1 MPIMQSV
8 SATIQMALF
17 LKTLILLKEYAMKAS
32 NIGDKQ
38 MKWCI
43 YGDAKFTFGFVDCV
57 DYKKC

>member
-17 LKTLILLKEYAMKAS
+17 LKTLILLKEYAMKVS
-32 NIGDKQ
+32 NTGIKQ

-43 YGDAKFTFGFVDCV
+43 YGNARFAFGFVDFV